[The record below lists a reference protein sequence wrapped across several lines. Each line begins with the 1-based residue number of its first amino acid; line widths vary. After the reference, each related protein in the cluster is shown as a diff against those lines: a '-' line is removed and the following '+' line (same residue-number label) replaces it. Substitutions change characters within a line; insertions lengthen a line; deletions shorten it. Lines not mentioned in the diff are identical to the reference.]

1 MGKLQVQLAKAR
13 AAVREVSP
21 VDAARLLDEGALLID
36 IREENETA
44 GGHPERAKLIPRG
57 FLELRIEDVAPDSNA
72 PLLLSCQSGTRSLLA
87 AAALVDLGYHNV
99 VSMRG
104 GFDAWVQSGLPIKV
118 PARLSAAEKRRYGRH
133 LRIPEVG
140 EEGQLKLKGS
150 RVLVVGCGGLG
161 TPALLYLAAA
171 GIGHLTLVDNDVVD
185 ESNLHRQV
193 VYSESDI
200 GKAKVEQAK
209 AALLRRNSRL
219 SIEALQLRTTSE
231 TIDALVAGHD
241 VVIDGT
247 DNFETRYLINDAC
260 VRLGIP
266 LVHGSIYR
274 FDGQVSVFWPALRPD
289 APCYRCVYPVEPP
302 SELAPSCAEA
312 GVLGVLPGV
321 IGLLQATEAL
331 KILLQ
336 QGTPLVGKLISY
348 DALTARSAE
357 LELIRDPACPCCSR
371 EPAR

>member
-1 MGKLQVQLAKAR
+1 
-13 AAVREVSP
+13 
-21 VDAARLLDEGALLID
+21 
-36 IREENETA
+36 
-44 GGHPERAKLIPRG
+44 
-57 FLELRIEDVAPDSNA
+57 
-72 PLLLSCQSGTRSLLA
+72 
-87 AAALVDLGYHNV
+87 
-99 VSMRG
+99 
-104 GFDAWVQSGLPIKV
+104 
-118 PARLSAAEKRRYGRH
+118 
-133 LRIPEVG
+133 
-140 EEGQLKLKGS
+140 
-150 RVLVVGCGGLG
+150 
-161 TPALLYLAAA
+161 
-171 GIGHLTLVDNDVVD
+171 
-185 ESNLHRQV
+185 V